1 MSPVPIKFALDTS
14 GISPANLV
22 KDEPRT
28 LRDAAVRVL
37 STRYGAFYTDSLA
50 IVDTATNRS
59 LTRGR
64 DFYATMM
71 SQIPT
76 EQYGK
81 EVCSVIIITDPTCGA
96 NVKISY
102 QALGGEYSYSAE
114 AIEQMVATLNLDKRP
129 VKWGAIIGKPDGGFT
144 PAPHLHDSGDI
155 YGMEYVVSALER
167 ITQAIQLGSAA
178 GEGFIFS
185 YIDAQLKEVY
195 GAIQAIG
202 DTSQTKGSIIAALGY
217 TPANKAGDTVG
228 HLVLEKGITLSGYL
242 KEKIVKIRATT
253 SETLID
259 ISVGSIYE
267 ITVAAS
273 TLVRFNPSKIAS
285 LASDDSISF
294 TVVFKNEVADRGVA
308 FDSNIQWSGGQVPNR
323 TTTLN
328 ARDEYYFST
337 FNGGASYTGSLSD
350 KDVK

>member
-1 MSPVPIKFALDTS
+1 MSPVPIKFALDAS

-22 KDEPRT
+22 KDEPRV

-37 STRYGAFYTDSLA
+37 STRYGAFYTESLA
-50 IVDTATNRS
+50 VVDVATNRS
-59 LTRGR
+59 LTPGR

-76 EQYGK
+76 EQFGK
-81 EVCSVIIITDPTCGA
+81 EICSVIIITDTTCGT

-129 VKWGAIIGKPDGGFT
+129 VKWGAIIDKPAGGFT
-144 PAPHLHDSGDI
+144 PGPHLHDSGDI

-167 ITQAIQLGSAA
+167 ITQAIQLNALS
-178 GEGFIFS
+178 GEAFIYS
-185 YIDAQLKEVY
+185 YLDAQLKEVY
-195 GAIQAIG
+195 EAIQAY
-202 DTSQTKGSIIAALGY
+202 SEARQTKENILAALGY

-228 HLVLEKGITLSGYL
+228 HMVFEKGITLSGYL
-242 KEKIVKIRATT
+242 KEKIVKIKTT
-253 SETLID
+253 GPETLID
-259 ISVGSIYE
+259 ISLGSIYE
-267 ITVAAS
+267 ITVANS
-273 TLVRFNPSKIAS
+273 TLIRFDPSKIQKLESTDA
-285 LASDDSISF
+285 ISF
-294 TVVFKNEVADRGVA
+294 TIVFKNEVADRGVA
-308 FDSNIQWSGGQVPNR
+308 FDSNVQWSGGQVPNR
-323 TTTLN
+323 TVTIN